1 MDPIRARARSRRLRV
16 TATLAAGIVAV
27 TGATVPASA
36 AGGFDTSRGAM
47 LDPILAGATVN
58 PIISVGDVLTSGY
71 RFESIPDGIAL
82 RAQSD
87 GAQVWVNH
95 ETSTV
100 PFPYPVDGTAHTEG
114 NSQNDFENS
123 QVSQLV
129 LDSAGH
135 VQSGQLAIASSAN
148 YQRFC
153 SSYLA
158 TAAEGFERSLLF
170 TNEEGVDW
178 INNSGTAWPATI
190 GGPGTRQI
198 GVVVAH
204 DPATGQSRPI
214 WGMGRHN
221 HENAV
226 PIPGYNQVVVLSGDD
241 TFTTS
246 PSQSQL
252 YSYIASDGDAVWND
266 KGGLWAFQSTT
277 PGYNAYDDFDPLAAP
292 VTIQGKYIRVPKL
305 IATGR
310 HDDGRDIMSS
320 DPEVVALLGG
330 NYPPP
335 ADGSWQ
341 RRPGAPATEAGMDG
355 PQWVLEKWSQLNN
368 IFRFIRLEDIAYDK
382 RPGMSNVVYIVDS
395 GRGTTG
401 TPQKGRSTNGR
412 VWKMVLDPN
421 NPKKVNS
428 LSIFIEGDDSEVKTA
443 NEIHQPDNIETTVNG
458 LYITEDPGSSQ
469 QFDFSAA
476 QLADPRRT
484 EARIFQF
491 QFAPGAGDQNPRP
504 IFKVNQSQD
513 EEAGYDVDAAG
524 RGRLG
529 AWEASGIIDASA
541 AFGPGMFLVNVQAH
555 TLFIAKESTATFT
568 KKREGGQMLLVHVPG
583 G

>member
-1 MDPIRARARSRRLRV
+1 MSLSRRSRARLVALTTV
-16 TATLAAGIVAV
+16 IAVAGSAL
-27 TGATVPASA
+27 PASA
-36 AGGFDTSRGAM
+36 VGGVDTARAAM
-47 LDPILAGATVN
+47 LDAILAGASVDPLIT
-58 PIISVGDVLTSGY
+58 VGDTLTGGY
-71 RFESIPDGIAL
+71 RFESIPDGISLQAK
-82 RAQSD
+82 AD
-87 GAQVWVNH
+87 GVHLWVNH

-100 PFPYPVDGTAHTEG
+100 PFPYPLDGVAHTEG
-114 NSQNDFENS
+114 NSQNDFDNS
-123 QVSQLV
+123 QVSKLV
-129 LDSAGH
+129 LDGAGL
-135 VQSGQLAIASSAN
+135 VVSGEMVIGSDEN
-148 YQRFC
+148 FQRFC
-153 SSYLA
+153 SNYLG
-158 TAAEGFERSLLF
+158 TAAEGFERPLLF

-178 INNSGTAWPATI
+178 INDTGTAWPATI

-204 DPATGQSRPI
+204 DVASGETRRI

-241 TFTTS
+241 TFTTA

-252 YSYIASDGDAVWND
+252 YSYIAADGDAVWND

-292 VTIQGKYIRVPKL
+292 VSIQGKYIRVPNL
-305 IATGR
+305 IATGLR
-310 HDDGRDIMSS
+310 ADGSDIMSS
-320 DPEVVALLGG
+320 DPEVIALLGG
-330 NYPPP
+330 SYPPP
-335 ADGSWQ
+335 ADGTWQ

-368 IFRFIRLEDIAYDK
+368 VFRFIRLEDIAYDK

-395 GRGTTG
+395 GRGTAG

-412 VWKMVLDPN
+412 IWKMVLDPK

-428 LSIFIEGDDSEVKTA
+428 LSILIEGDDNPVKTSG
-443 NEIHQPDNIETTVNG
+443 EIHQPDNVEATANG

-469 QFDFSAA
+469 QFDFTAA

-484 EARIFQF
+484 EARIFQY
-491 QFAPGAGDQNPRP
+491 QFAPGAGVQNPRP

-513 EEAGYDVDAAG
+513 EEAGYDLDAAG
-524 RGRLG
+524 RARLG
-529 AWEASGIIDASA
+529 AWEASGIVDASE
-541 AFGPGMFLVNVQAH
+541 AFGEGAFLVTVQAH
-555 TLFIAKESTATFT
+555 SLFIEKEATATFT
-568 KKREGGQMLLVHVPG
+568 KKREGGQLLLIRVPG